1 MQTVDAA
8 QRRYVLR
15 TAMVG
20 VAAVSFPNSL
30 ITAALPLIGKDLHA
44 RTSILAWVSIA
55 PAIAFSISMPM
66 FGKLGDLYGHRR
78 VFITGFSLATILAF
92 ATSLAPNVY
101 VLIILRTAA
110 QLCGTSTIPC
120 SFAMLALIYPPSER
134 PRVFGQ
140 LSAVLAVSPVV
151 AIVFGAPLVEAMGW
165 RLVFVAQ
172 AIPAAITVLV
182 ARRRLPETPRRPDV
196 RFDIAGAVALTA
208 CLSGS
213 LIAINRLDEWGATN
227 PIVLTAA
234 ACGVIGLVRLI
245 MVERR
250 ASEPLIPFQLLRRRN
265 FLAPVVTM
273 GVTQAGFVGSA
284 PLTAFLLGQRFGYKT
299 IAIGLVSAARPAGFA
314 VASFLADRSAA
325 RVGGRVVQFA
335 GNAVLG
341 LAGVVGAIGV
351 WHHSLSLVII
361 STTASGFG
369 VGYAR
374 PGIVT
379 AINNS
384 VDSRD
389 VGLANGVNNMAGQI
403 GSSIGT
409 TTLLAFVGN
418 TAGKHGFAMAYLT
431 TAVFGAMA
439 LVVGQTIQHR
449 KRDSA
454 PVD

>member
-1 MQTVDAA
+1 
-8 QRRYVLR
+8 
-15 TAMVG
+15 MVG

-30 ITAALPLIGKDLHA
+30 ITAALPLISNDLHA
-44 RTSILAWVSIA
+44 RTSVIAWVSIA

-78 VFITGFSLATILAF
+78 MFITGFSAATVLAL

-101 VLIILRTAA
+101 ALIALRTAA
-110 QLCGTSTIPC
+110 QICGTSTIPS
-120 SFAMLALIYPPSER
+120 SFAMLALIYPASER

-165 RLVFVAQ
+165 RLVFVVQ
-172 AIPAAITVLV
+172 AIPEAITVLV
-182 ARRRLPETPRRPDV
+182 ARSRLPETPRRPDV

-213 LIAINRLDEWGATN
+213 LIAVNRLEEWGATH
-227 PIVLTAA
+227 PVVIAAA
-234 ACGVIGLVRLI
+234 ACGLIGLVQLI
-245 MVERR
+245 LIERR
-250 ASEPLIPFQLLRRRN
+250 ASEPLIPLPLLRRRN
-265 FLAPVVTM
+265 FSAPIVTM
-273 GVTQAGFVGSA
+273 GMTQAGFVGSA
-284 PLTAFLLGQRFGYKT
+284 PLTAFLLGQRFGYHT
-299 IAIGLVSAARPAGFA
+299 IGIGLVSATRPAGFA
-314 VASFLADRSAA
+314 VASWLADRSAA

-335 GNAVLG
+335 GNAILG
-341 LAGVVGAIGV
+341 CAGIIGAFGV
-351 WHHSLSLVII
+351 WHQSLTLVII

-384 VDSRD
+384 VDPRD
-389 VGLANGVNNMAGQI
+389 VGMANGLNNMAGQI
-403 GSSIGT
+403 GSSVGT
-409 TTLLAFVGN
+409 TAILAFVGN

-449 KRDSA
+449 KRDNA
-454 PVD
+454 LAAE